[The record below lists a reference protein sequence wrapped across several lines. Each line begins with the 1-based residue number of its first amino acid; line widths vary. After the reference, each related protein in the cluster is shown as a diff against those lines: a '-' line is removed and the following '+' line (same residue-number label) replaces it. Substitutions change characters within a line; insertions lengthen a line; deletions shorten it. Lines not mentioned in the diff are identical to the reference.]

1 MNRNALRGSLLLL
14 LGAVIWGA
22 AFVAQRAGM
31 DHLQP
36 FTFSGIR
43 MLLGA
48 LVLWPVSVWTGKRR
62 AGKATRVPE
71 PPQASVTPQTTATP
85 QAHASRRIQRKA
97 GLLCGIFLFFA
108 TSLQQVGLVYTGA
121 GKAGFI
127 TALYVVLVPVAG
139 LLLFRIHP
147 GRIIWGGVALAV
159 GALYLLCV
167 PAGGFR
173 IEGGDALLI
182 GCAICFTGQIL
193 CVDRFAA
200 RVDGITLS
208 RDEFLVTGVLSTIV
222 ALFTETV
229 TREGVRGA
237 MIPILYTG
245 ILSCG
250 VGYTMQVLGQ
260 RDVSATVASLLMCME
275 SVFAV
280 LTGVILLGES
290 MSGREA
296 AGCVMM
302 FIAVI
307 LAQVSPLI
315 QGIKQRKTRRGGI

>member
-48 LVLWPVSVWTGKRR
+48 LVLWPVSLLTGKKR
-62 AGKATRVPE
+62 AAQAPPTPE
-71 PPQASVTPQTTATP
+71 
-85 QAHASRRIQRKA
+85 SRRVQRKA

-159 GALYLLCV
+159 CALYLLCV

-280 LTGVILLGES
+280 LTGVIILGES

-315 QGIKQRKTRRGGI
+315 QGIAQRKTHRGGI